1 MGGHGPRMILPHLVI
16 GGGPAGAM
24 TAAGLARRGEAV
36 VLLEK
41 TAGPH
46 SKICGEF
53 LSWEA
58 RDMLRRKGVTLPG
71 GAPID
76 RLRIVASRLMREV
89 PLPAEAL
96 GISRFEL
103 DEALLNHA
111 ARCGA
116 EIRRGVHV
124 GAFLPPRAV
133 RLRDG
138 SRLQAERI
146 YLATGKTE
154 LRGAARDTGRQRV
167 TRDLTGYKMHLRLP
181 AEHAAALSRTI
192 ELHRFDGGYA
202 GLQPVAED
210 RHNLCLLARDRQARG
225 WPDILRLL
233 EQRAPAL
240 YRRIDR
246 AEFLYDRPL
255 AISRVPYGYRRLSA
269 DGPLA
274 IGDQHAVIHSFTG
287 DGLALAI
294 ATGIA
299 AGEYP
304 SESSDCRHHL
314 DALTSRPV
322 RLAAAAYRLIDNI
335 SGVLRI
341 VGGSPLLVRSLAR
354 ATRVRMPQR

>member
-167 TRDLTGYKMHLRLP
+167 TRDLTGYRCTCGCLP
-181 AEHAAALSRTI
+181 TTQPPCHGPSSCTASTAAMRVCSPSQKIATIFACWPGIVRRAAGRTFCGS
-192 ELHRFDGGYA
+192 LNSGRPPYTA
-202 GLQPVAED
+202 GSTGRSFCTTGRSPSAAFPTATGDSLPT
-210 RHNLCLLARDRQARG
+210 ARSQ
-225 WPDILRLL
+225 
-233 EQRAPAL
+233 
-240 YRRIDR
+240 
-246 AEFLYDRPL
+246 L
-255 AISRVPYGYRRLSA
+255 AISTL
-269 DGPLA
+269 
-274 IGDQHAVIHSFTG
+274 
-287 DGLALAI
+287 
-294 ATGIA
+294 
-299 AGEYP
+299 
-304 SESSDCRHHL
+304 
-314 DALTSRPV
+314 
-322 RLAAAAYRLIDNI
+322 
-335 SGVLRI
+335 
-341 VGGSPLLVRSLAR
+341 
-354 ATRVRMPQR
+354 